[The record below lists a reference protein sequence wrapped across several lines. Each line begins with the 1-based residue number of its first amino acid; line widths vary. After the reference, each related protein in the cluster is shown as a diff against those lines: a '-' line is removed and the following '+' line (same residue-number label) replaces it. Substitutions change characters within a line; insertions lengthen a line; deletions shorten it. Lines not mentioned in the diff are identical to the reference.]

1 MTESAESQLLSLE
14 LSSFSIKFVPARF
27 WYSFKAAS
35 KSDWISGDKVED
47 AMLIERR
54 DKWFKFKFLDT
65 RDVRPGPRSA
75 VTTRLT
81 RVGGTDR
88 LTQMR
93 TR

>member
-1 MTESAESQLLSLE
+1 LSLE

-65 RDVRPGPRSA
+65 RGPVMCVPVRDPLGRW
-75 VTTRLT
+75 TR
-81 RVGGTDR
+81 D
-88 LTQMR
+88 
-93 TR
+93 